1 MEQLKNEISALED
14 RIKKVKRQIEL
25 PETEEE
31 IKDQMTEFL
40 VVSLNNLHFATW
52 TTTAKS

>member
-40 VVSLNNLHFATW
+40 VVSLNNLHCGPI
-52 TTTAKS
+52 

>member
-14 RIKKVKRQIEL
+14 RIKKVKRQIEF

-31 IKDQMTEFL
+31 IKEQMTEFL
-40 VVSLNNLHFATW
+40 VVGIDKHVCSL
-52 TTTAKS
+52 